1 MVVAMMPGDPLLREA
16 EAEMA
21 AEAGRARARFVVAMA
36 RLRVAD
42 RALDGLQ
49 RPTWGG
55 PVDAWHRAAD
65 AVVDSGE
72 AVAAYEAFE
81 Q

>member
-1 MVVAMMPGDPLLREA
+1 MGADPLGEA

-21 AEAGRARARFVVAMA
+21 AAAEQARARYAVAVA
-36 RLRVAD
+36 WLRSAD
-42 RALDGLQ
+42 RDLAALR

-65 AVVDSGE
+65 AVADSAE
-72 AVAAYEAFE
+72 TVAAYEAFGR
-81 Q
+81 